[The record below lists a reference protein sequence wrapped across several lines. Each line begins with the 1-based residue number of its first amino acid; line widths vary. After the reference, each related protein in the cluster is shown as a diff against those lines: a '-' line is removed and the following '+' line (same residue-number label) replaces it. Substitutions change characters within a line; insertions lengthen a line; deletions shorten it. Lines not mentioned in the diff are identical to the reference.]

1 MLSRTVRHTRTRF
14 TQRANRTLS
23 LGGNT
28 TIVRFYSQYNWKE
41 FNAGSC
47 DIESV
52 LESGKEAYPEVF
64 KDSSVE
70 FTVLKNSLIKREE
83 LWWKQK
89 GFGRYKGHNGQSVAD
104 LILFDTHRRSLQ
116 ITGALIPLLLKTPA
130 QNNDFGVF
138 VRDFHTQHILP
149 VIPQA
154 CMLSQRKKYFNWVY
168 DVLNDTSKQAQHPQ
182 IPKHFNK
189 FKTELIK
196 RREKGI
202 IDGSDSMLSELAMT
216 HVADELL
223 KSEVDERIYTLSER
237 VIEILIKQA
246 KYESLPLVS
255 AMEAHTFVGVQ
266 EEAPKSY
273 PDRFTV
279 LMAGGPGSG
288 KSITTEGFALQL
300 QRQTGYSLD
309 ELSLLTV
316 DRKRTIYYED
326 ECVKGTHKKHIGT
339 LTHDEAVVTYN
350 MSGEFLTRRMDQHK
364 RVPNVFK
371 EMCNIWP
378 KWLDIGLKKDGTYLI
393 TVSTRKPENAV
404 DGVIQRGIS
413 NNDFI
418 TPPEYVLN
426 SYRSVSERFPLVIQ
440 ENESKKVVISVV
452 NNELAIV
459 KKFSKEKGKDSK
471 PEDNKPAVVVDC
483 ETNTIYVINLLQY
496 VDFINQSQL
505 NSKATSVDELFE
517 GADISIAA
525 SMTRVI
531 DPSKF
536 GSAKIAF
543 VRQGV
548 TSTAINNLEKNVV
561 ATIQDGAFDV
571 QDETNFEELK
581 SDAPEHFEVLES
593 FSSQNSLQASTK

>member
-1 MLSRTVRHTRTRF
+1 MWSRTVRYARSGTLRST
-14 TQRANRTLS
+14 NRTIS
-23 LGGNT
+23 VGGNT
-28 TIVRFYSQYNWKE
+28 HIVRFYSQYNWKE

-52 LESGKEAYPEVF
+52 LESGKESFPEVF

-70 FTVLKNSLIKREE
+70 FTALKNSVLKKEE

-89 GFGRYKGHNGQSVAD
+89 GFGRYKGHNGQSVGD
-104 LILFDTHRRSLQ
+104 LILFETSRRSLQ

-130 QNNDFGVF
+130 QNNDFGAF
-138 VRDFHTQHILP
+138 VRNFHMQHILP
-149 VIPQA
+149 VIPQVS
-154 CMLSQRKKYFNWVY
+154 MLSQRQKYLSWVY
-168 DVLNDTSKQAQHPQ
+168 DALQDPSKQEHLHVHT
-182 IPKHFNK
+182 HFNK
-189 FKTELIK
+189 FKAELLK
-196 RREKGI
+196 RKEKGV

-216 HVADELL
+216 HLADELL
-223 KSEVDERIYTLSER
+223 KGDVDKRIYTLSER
-237 VIEILIKQA
+237 VIETLLKQA

-255 AMEAHTFVGVQ
+255 AMEANTFIGVQ
-266 EEAPKSY
+266 EETPKSY

-288 KSITTEGFALQL
+288 KSITTESFALQL

-309 ELSLLTV
+309 ELALLTV

-326 ECVKGTHKKHIGT
+326 ECVKGAHKKHIGT

-350 MSGEFLTRRMDQHK
+350 MSGEFLIRRMDQHK

-440 ENESKKVVISVV
+440 ENQSKKVIISVV

-459 KKFSKEKGKDSK
+459 KKFSKEKDSEK
-471 PEDNKPAVVVDC
+471 TEDNKPAVVVDC

-505 NSKATSVDELFE
+505 NSKATSADELFKD
-517 GADISIAA
+517 ADISIAA
-525 SMTRVI
+525 GMARVI

-536 GSAKIAF
+536 GAAKIAF

-548 TSTAINNLEKNVV
+548 TSTSINNLEKNIV
-561 ATIQDGAFDV
+561 ATVQDGALEV
-571 QDETNFEELK
+571 QAEADFEELK
-581 SDAPEHFEVLES
+581 SDAPEHFEVLECLT
-593 FSSQNSLQASTK
+593 SQNSLQVSK